1 MPVFVKQRTATLLSL
16 ISSEPHISGQPSNK
30 KQQPCRHV
38 SSCPKTRTKEHSPC
52 CSSLLLPHCL
62 HYLPM
67 FIYPNRSSPRS
78 GESYL
83 PSSFILCSNMQ
94 KGFIFFHFSTMWP
107 YRRGMQPPILIAE
120 TPLRRDF
127 KERQKLGKQT
137 MVMKE
142 NVLKSFYIKRDR
154 QPFLAHTPLNG

>member
-1 MPVFVKQRTATLLSL
+1 MLFITSSPALLALSPHVHLPEPVFTSIRGKLSAIIIYL
-16 ISSEPHISGQPSNK
+16 ML
-30 KQQPCRHV
+30 
-38 SSCPKTRTKEHSPC
+38 EHAKRF
-52 CSSLLLPHCL
+52 H
-62 HYLPM
+62 
-67 FIYPNRSSPRS
+67 
-78 GESYL
+78 
-83 PSSFILCSNMQ
+83 
-94 KGFIFFHFSTMWP
+94 FFHFSTMWP

-154 QPFLAHTPLNG
+154 QPFLAHTPSNG